1 MTKKEFLE
9 KYPIKF
15 DNFLEEL
22 VFFELMDKL
31 YLEFT
36 KEQVLELMNDF
47 YINADDIFNSI
58 KEEKEEAINT
68 LKELL
73 TQALDKIDSLEETI
87 NGKNG
92 IKARLEVLEN

>member
-36 KEQVLELMNDF
+36 KEQILELMNDF

-58 KEEKEEAINT
+58 KEEKEQAINT

-73 TQALDKIDSLEETI
+73 TEIVDDDNNHHDA
-87 NGKNG
+87 
-92 IKARLEVLEN
+92 

>member
-1 MTKKEFLE
+1 MTNKEFLE

-36 KEQVLELMNDF
+36 KEQILELMNDF

-58 KEEKEEAINT
+58 KEEAP
-68 LKELL
+68 L
-73 TQALDKIDSLEETI
+73 
-87 NGKNG
+87 
-92 IKARLEVLEN
+92 RPRR

>member
-36 KEQVLELMNDF
+36 KEQIIELINDF

-58 KEEKEEAINT
+58 KEEKEQALDT

-73 TQALDKIDSLEETI
+73 TEMVGEDDDNHHDA
-87 NGKNG
+87 
-92 IKARLEVLEN
+92 

>member
-47 YINADDIFNSI
+47 YANADDIFNSI
-58 KEEKEEAINT
+58 KEEREQALDT

-73 TQALDKIDSLEETI
+73 TEIVEDDDNHRDA
-87 NGKNG
+87 
-92 IKARLEVLEN
+92 

>member
-36 KEQVLELMNDF
+36 KEQILELMNDF

-58 KEEKEEAINT
+58 KEEKEQAMNT

-73 TQALDKIDSLEETI
+73 TEIIDDG
-87 NGKNG
+87 NNHND
-92 IKARLEVLEN
+92 A

>member
-47 YINADDIFNSI
+47 YANADDIFNSI
-58 KEEKEEAINT
+58 KEEKEQALDT

-73 TQALDKIDSLEETI
+73 TEIVEDDDNHHGA
-87 NGKNG
+87 
-92 IKARLEVLEN
+92 

>member
-58 KEEKEEAINT
+58 KEEKEEAVNT

-73 TQALDKIDSLEETI
+73 TEIIDDD
-87 NGKNG
+87 NNHND
-92 IKARLEVLEN
+92 A

>member
-36 KEQVLELMNDF
+36 KEQILELMNDF

-58 KEEKEEAINT
+58 KEEKEQALDT

-73 TQALDKIDSLEETI
+73 TEMVGEDDDNHHDA
-87 NGKNG
+87 
-92 IKARLEVLEN
+92 

>member
-58 KEEKEEAINT
+58 KEEREQAINT

-73 TQALDKIDSLEETI
+73 TEIVDDDNNHHDA
-87 NGKNG
+87 
-92 IKARLEVLEN
+92 

>member
-36 KEQVLELMNDF
+36 KEQILELMNDF

-58 KEEKEEAINT
+58 KEEKEQAINT

-73 TQALDKIDSLEETI
+73 TEMVGEDDDNHHDA
-87 NGKNG
+87 
-92 IKARLEVLEN
+92 

>member
-36 KEQVLELMNDF
+36 KEQILELMNDF

-58 KEEKEEAINT
+58 KEEKEQALDT

-73 TQALDKIDSLEETI
+73 TEMVGEDDDNHNDA
-87 NGKNG
+87 
-92 IKARLEVLEN
+92 

>member
-36 KEQVLELMNDF
+36 KEQILELMNDF

-58 KEEKEEAINT
+58 KEEKEQALDT

-73 TQALDKIDSLEETI
+73 TEMVSEDDDNHHDA
-87 NGKNG
+87 
-92 IKARLEVLEN
+92 

>member
-36 KEQVLELMNDF
+36 KEQILELMNDF

-58 KEEKEEAINT
+58 KEEKEQAMNT

-73 TQALDKIDSLEETI
+73 TEMIDDG
-87 NGKNG
+87 NNHND
-92 IKARLEVLEN
+92 A

>member
-1 MTKKEFLE
+1 MTKEEFLE

-58 KEEKEEAINT
+58 KKEKEEAVNT

-73 TQALDKIDSLEETI
+73 TEIIDDD
-87 NGKNG
+87 NNHND
-92 IKARLEVLEN
+92 A

>member
-36 KEQVLELMNDF
+36 KEQILELMNDF

-73 TQALDKIDSLEETI
+73 TEIIDDG
-87 NGKNG
+87 NNHND
-92 IKARLEVLEN
+92 A

>member
-58 KEEKEEAINT
+58 KEEKEQALDT

-73 TQALDKIDSLEETI
+73 TEIVDDDNNHHDA
-87 NGKNG
+87 
-92 IKARLEVLEN
+92 

>member
-47 YINADDIFNSI
+47 YANADDIFNSI
-58 KEEKEEAINT
+58 KEEKEQALDT

-73 TQALDKIDSLEETI
+73 TEIVEDDDNHRDA
-87 NGKNG
+87 
-92 IKARLEVLEN
+92 

>member
-15 DNFLEEL
+15 DSFLEEL

-36 KEQVLELMNDF
+36 KEQILELMNDF

-58 KEEKEEAINT
+58 KEEKEQALDT

-73 TQALDKIDSLEETI
+73 TEMVGDDDDSHHD
-87 NGKNG
+87 
-92 IKARLEVLEN
+92 A

>member
-15 DNFLEEL
+15 DSFLEEL

-36 KEQVLELMNDF
+36 KEQILELMNDF

-58 KEEKEEAINT
+58 KEEKEEAIST

-73 TQALDKIDSLEETI
+73 TEMIDDG
-87 NGKNG
+87 NNHND
-92 IKARLEVLEN
+92 A

>member
-36 KEQVLELMNDF
+36 KEQILELMNDF
-47 YINADDIFNSI
+47 YINADNIFNSI
-58 KEEKEEAINT
+58 KEEKEQALDT

-73 TQALDKIDSLEETI
+73 TEMVGEDDDNHHDA
-87 NGKNG
+87 
-92 IKARLEVLEN
+92 

>member
-36 KEQVLELMNDF
+36 KEQILELMNDF
-47 YINADDIFNSI
+47 YTNADDIFNSI
-58 KEEKEEAINT
+58 KEEKEQAINT

-73 TQALDKIDSLEETI
+73 TEIVDDDNNHHDA
-87 NGKNG
+87 
-92 IKARLEVLEN
+92 

>member
-36 KEQVLELMNDF
+36 KEQILELMNDF

-58 KEEKEEAINT
+58 KEEKEQALDT

-73 TQALDKIDSLEETI
+73 TEMVGDDDDNHHDA
-87 NGKNG
+87 
-92 IKARLEVLEN
+92 

>member
-9 KYPIKF
+9 QYPIKF

-36 KEQVLELMNDF
+36 KEQIIELMNDF

-58 KEEKEEAINT
+58 KEEKEEAVNT

-73 TQALDKIDSLEETI
+73 TEMVGEDDDNHHDA
-87 NGKNG
+87 
-92 IKARLEVLEN
+92 

>member
-73 TQALDKIDSLEETI
+73 TEMIDDD
-87 NGKNG
+87 NNHND
-92 IKARLEVLEN
+92 A

>member
-36 KEQVLELMNDF
+36 KEQILELMNDF

-58 KEEKEEAINT
+58 KEEKEQALDT

-73 TQALDKIDSLEETI
+73 TKMVGDDDDSHHD
-87 NGKNG
+87 
-92 IKARLEVLEN
+92 A

>member
-36 KEQVLELMNDF
+36 KEQILELMNDF
-47 YINADDIFNSI
+47 YTNADDIFNSI
-58 KEEKEEAINT
+58 KEEKEQAVNT

-73 TQALDKIDSLEETI
+73 TEIIDDD
-87 NGKNG
+87 NNHND
-92 IKARLEVLEN
+92 A

>member
-36 KEQVLELMNDF
+36 KEQILELMNDF

-58 KEEKEEAINT
+58 KEEKEQAINT

-73 TQALDKIDSLEETI
+73 AEVIDDG
-87 NGKNG
+87 NNHND
-92 IKARLEVLEN
+92 A

>member
-15 DNFLEEL
+15 DSFLEEL

-36 KEQVLELMNDF
+36 KEQILELMNDF

-73 TQALDKIDSLEETI
+73 TEIIDDG
-87 NGKNG
+87 NNHND
-92 IKARLEVLEN
+92 A

>member
-58 KEEKEEAINT
+58 KEEKEQAVNT

-73 TQALDKIDSLEETI
+73 TEIIDDD
-87 NGKNG
+87 NNHND
-92 IKARLEVLEN
+92 A

>member
-36 KEQVLELMNDF
+36 KEQILELMNDF

-73 TQALDKIDSLEETI
+73 TEMIDDG
-87 NGKNG
+87 NNHND
-92 IKARLEVLEN
+92 A

>member
-36 KEQVLELMNDF
+36 KEQILELMNDF

-58 KEEKEEAINT
+58 KEEKEQALDT

-73 TQALDKIDSLEETI
+73 TEMVGDDDDSHHD
-87 NGKNG
+87 
-92 IKARLEVLEN
+92 A

>member
-58 KEEKEEAINT
+58 KEEKEQALDT

-73 TQALDKIDSLEETI
+73 TDMVGEDDDNHHDA
-87 NGKNG
+87 
-92 IKARLEVLEN
+92 

>member
-47 YINADDIFNSI
+47 YTNADDIFNSI
-58 KEEKEEAINT
+58 KEEKEQAVNT

-73 TQALDKIDSLEETI
+73 TEIIDDD
-87 NGKNG
+87 NNHND
-92 IKARLEVLEN
+92 A

>member
-36 KEQVLELMNDF
+36 KEQILELMNDF

-73 TQALDKIDSLEETI
+73 TEMIDDD
-87 NGKNG
+87 NNHND
-92 IKARLEVLEN
+92 A

>member
-15 DNFLEEL
+15 DNLLEEL

-36 KEQVLELMNDF
+36 KEQILELMNDF

-73 TQALDKIDSLEETI
+73 TGMIDDG
-87 NGKNG
+87 NNHND
-92 IKARLEVLEN
+92 A

>member
-1 MTKKEFLE
+1 MTKEEFLE

-58 KEEKEEAINT
+58 KEEKEEAVST

-73 TQALDKIDSLEETI
+73 TEIIDDD
-87 NGKNG
+87 NNHND
-92 IKARLEVLEN
+92 A

>member
-1 MTKKEFLE
+1 MTKEEFLE

-58 KEEKEEAINT
+58 KEEKEEAVNT

-73 TQALDKIDSLEETI
+73 TEIIDDD
-87 NGKNG
+87 NNHND
-92 IKARLEVLEN
+92 A

>member
-15 DNFLEEL
+15 ENFLEEI

-36 KEQVLELMNDF
+36 REQVLELMNDF
-47 YINADDIFNSI
+47 YINADGIFNSI
-58 KEEKEEAINT
+58 KEEKEQALDT

-73 TQALDKIDSLEETI
+73 GEMIEDDDNHHDA
-87 NGKNG
+87 
-92 IKARLEVLEN
+92 